1 VLTEAAVSGKTDHLR
16 GLKENVIMGRLI
28 PAGSGV
34 EAYAQ
39 RHVQVEGEQ
48 PGAEAGKKQQSDY
61 KMNQTSLESLQGLF

>member
-1 VLTEAAVSGKTDHLR
+1 
-16 GLKENVIMGRLI
+16 MGRLI

-39 RHVQVEGEQ
+39 RHVRVEGEEL
-48 PGAEAGKKQQSDY
+48 GAETKKPQSDY